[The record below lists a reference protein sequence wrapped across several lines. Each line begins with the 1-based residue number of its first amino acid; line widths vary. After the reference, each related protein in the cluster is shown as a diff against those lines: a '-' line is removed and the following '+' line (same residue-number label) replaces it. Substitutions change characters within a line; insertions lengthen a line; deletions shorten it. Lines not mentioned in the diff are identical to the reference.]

1 VKQQHVLSQAAQ
13 QTKFYFENGLSF
25 AESESAEICQIAAV
39 KSCLNANEIAAGLY
53 FSWTFNVN
61 WTFFKLDP

>member
-39 KSCLNANEIAAGLY
+39 KSCLNGNEIAVGLY
-53 FSWTFNVN
+53 FSS
-61 WTFFKLDP
+61 